1 MPRKRALFLGGRGGI
16 GSCFSSGI
24 MFAATLLTLS
34 LLGTPDIVLE
44 GPQTRVQADVGLS
57 SAMGFG
63 GASLLHRTSARTA
76 VELGADYGQTGVR
89 GFFMPHLVFGTE
101 SHRVSTGLGLS
112 LATPAGQPFERLRGN
127 VLWLDAELLGYEHL
141 LRSGLSVSVSAG
153 VAVSLSGAEH
163 VDRCGRDCSWSG
175 QQLEDGTLILPS
187 FRAGIG
193 YWF

>member
-1 MPRKRALFLGGRGGI
+1 MLFLGRPGGI
-16 GSCFSSGI
+16 ASCFSSRI

-34 LLGTPDIVLE
+34 MLGTPEVLLE

-63 GASLLHRTSARTA
+63 GASLLHRTSVHTA
-76 VELGADYGQTGVR
+76 IELGADYGQTGVR
-89 GFFMPHLVFGTE
+89 GFAMPHLVFGTE
-101 SHRVSTGLGLS
+101 AHRISTGLGLS

-127 VLWLDAELLGYEHL
+127 VLWLDAEILGYEHA

-163 VDRCGRDCSWSG
+163 VDRCGRDCSWSSG